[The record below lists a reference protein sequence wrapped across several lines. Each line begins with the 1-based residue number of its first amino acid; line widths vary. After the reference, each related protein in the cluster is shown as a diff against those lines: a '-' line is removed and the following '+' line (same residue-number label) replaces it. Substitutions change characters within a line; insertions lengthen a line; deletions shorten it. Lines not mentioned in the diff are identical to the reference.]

1 MRVKRSEQERVQNFM
16 SMHMPEQF
24 ARFMTSLEV
33 SSANG
38 MEDRMNDAVE
48 NVTGRP
54 PQGMCQTWTG

>member
-1 MRVKRSEQERVQNFM
+1 MRVKRSERERVQNFM